1 MDHIDRNRLN
11 HRRCNLRVCTR
22 QQNQANVGPC
32 GGSSRFVGV
41 SRCGKKWRAQIEYQG
56 KTLYLGLF
64 DNEVE
69 AAKARDRKAYEIH
82 GPYAHLNFPEDFPSP
97 MPGG

>member
-56 KTLYLGLF
+56 QVLHLGLF
-64 DNEVE
+64 DDEVE
-69 AAKARDRKAYEIH
+69 AAKARDRKAYELH
-82 GPYAHLNFPEDFPSP
+82 GSYAYLNFPEDFPLP